1 MVALVA
7 ALVAVM
13 TAATGAQP
21 AGKVYRI
28 GVLASAQPPESMM
41 AAFRLSLREHGYV
54 DGQNLTIEQRWTD
67 GATARLPELAEEI
80 VRSKVDLILTWG
92 TPASLA
98 AKRATAIIP
107 IVIFG
112 VADPVAYGLVAS
124 LRQPGGNLTGV
135 SNLVRDVMG
144 KVLELL
150 KEAVPGA
157 TRIAALRNPANLSAQ
172 YLVTETESAARALKV
187 QLQLVDAGAPMT
199 SRVPSQRWLGSA
211 PVPPW

>member
-1 MVALVA
+1 
-7 ALVAVM
+7 
-13 TAATGAQP
+13 
-21 AGKVYRI
+21 
-28 GVLASAQPPESMM
+28 
-41 AAFRLSLREHGYV
+41 
-54 DGQNLTIEQRWTD
+54 
-67 GATARLPELAEEI
+67 
-80 VRSKVDLILTWG
+80 VDLILTWG